1 MGLAS
6 TILAFAACAHA
17 VSTTRRAVAGAV
29 ASIAAP
35 PLASAGRVEE
45 MVAERRYEL
54 DDAASLFGDGEK
66 KSAVAKAVTESKLG
80 VDVRRRVVR
89 GAQLADALDARW
101 DQLSFLVNTNKAAA
115 ARRCGDGAC
124 AAAATATAADVKREV
139 AAARATYESVWEAK
153 YPGCAAKPL
162 SDPAALGFDVYCAFR
177 AYNALLP
184 DAGAAAAFEAAYGS
198 KLLDELLA
206 GGNVRAPRAAH
217 ASPQGL
223 ESCLRGCGDVLAALQ
238 RKGFC
243 AALSVT
249 LPDGDD
255 LAELRGFAGWGD
267 ANAGDRPAPQL
278 QLSAVLADPPELRP
292 RLLLEGQ
299 ARRLGLRVLP
309 DVASSS
315 LRAYLVA
322 SGVRPTVEEY
332 FVDDVYRTA
341 FDKDDYS
348 SIQLEVLLN

>member
-101 DQLSFLVNTNKAAA
+101 DQLSFLVNTNKAA

>member
-1 MGLAS
+1 M
-6 TILAFAACAHA
+6 
-17 VSTTRRAVAGAV
+17 
-29 ASIAAP
+29 
-35 PLASAGRVEE
+35 
-45 MVAERRYEL
+45 
-54 DDAASLFGDGEK
+54 
-66 KSAVAKAVTESKLG
+66 
-80 VDVRRRVVR
+80 
-89 GAQLADALDARW
+89 
-101 DQLSFLVNTNKAAA
+101 
-115 ARRCGDGAC
+115 
-124 AAAATATAADVKREV
+124 
-139 AAARATYESVWEAK
+139 
-153 YPGCAAKPL
+153 
-162 SDPAALGFDVYCAFR
+162 
-177 AYNALLP
+177 
-184 DAGAAAAFEAAYGS
+184 
-198 KLLDELLA
+198 
-206 GGNVRAPRAAH
+206 RAPRAAH

-238 RKGFC
+238 SKGFC

>member
-101 DQLSFLVNTNKAAA
+101 DQLSFLVNTNK
-115 ARRCGDGAC
+115 
-124 AAAATATAADVKREV
+124 